1 MKTSYR
7 DFPVVGTEFS
17 QYETEYF
24 LNKDGLLEEYPAPRD
39 CQAIIDAS
47 KETVFQRILEQLSEV
62 PESFVNPSS
71 DYIEERE
78 NYASDLDILLAADDL
93 MNEYK
98 AEHPEFKGTKQD
110 LVKTLKLNIERS
122 YEDYAKVQAEQ
133 KSKQEEFPANG
144 QESTQA

>member
-1 MKTSYR
+1 
-7 DFPVVGTEFS
+7 
-17 QYETEYF
+17 
-24 LNKDGLLEEYPAPRD
+24 
-39 CQAIIDAS
+39 
-47 KETVFQRILEQLSEV
+47 
-62 PESFVNPSS
+62 
-71 DYIEERE
+71 
-78 NYASDLDILLAADDL
+78 